1 MPFFFVYLDVLFR
14 LLADISE
21 NTTIDIEHV
30 AIDSIRSLGSQ
41 EYGRATKLRRVEP
54 TSGRSLGTDEAI
66 EWMTTAIRLTLA
78 ERSCLRSSDIARA
91 NTITLDVV
99 LTILRADVAGEHLQ
113 TTLGS
118 CVCRNR
124 LTTKLAH
131 HRADV
136 DNLTLTALHHLWDD
150 ST

>member
-54 TSGRSLGTDEAI
+54 TSGRSLGTDEAV
-66 EWMTTAIRLTLA
+66 EGMLA
-78 ERSCLRSSDIARA
+78 AVSLAFAQGSGLGSGNVARTNA
-91 NTITLDVV
+91 VALYVV
-99 LTILRADVAGEHLQ
+99 FTIL
-113 TTLGS
+113 
-118 CVCRNR
+118 
-124 LTTKLAH
+124 
-131 HRADV
+131 
-136 DNLTLTALHHLWDD
+136 
-150 ST
+150 